1 MTLSKGAV
9 TYAFPVSSV
18 ADGETGLKALCRRER
33 VKPSRFGRLGF
44 FVSRLLSTIG
54 FLFF

>member
-44 FVSRLLSTIG
+44 FFSRLLSTIG